1 MIEILVRATT
11 LEGDLVLDPFAGSNS
26 TAIACIMSGRNYL
39 TIEKDSAMVEASKER
54 ISRYEDSLYKTRH
67 GRSDE

>member
-1 MIEILVRATT
+1 MIERLVRATT

-54 ISRYEDSLYKTRH
+54 IYSCEDSLYKTRH
-67 GRSDE
+67 GRSGE